1 MSAGK
6 RTAILISGR
15 GSNMLSLLEAAR
27 APGYPA
33 QITLVLSNR
42 PDAAGLARARETG
55 IATCALDHKAFPD
68 REAFEQAMD
77 AALVEAGIELVCLA
91 GFMRVL
97 TPWFVRRWEGR
108 MINIHP
114 SLLPLFRGTRT
125 HEQALEAGMRVHGC
139 TVHFVVSELDAGPI
153 IAQACVPVHPDD
165 DPAALAA
172 RVLVEEHRVYP
183 QALAEVASGRA
194 VLHEGRCV
202 FRDA

>member
-1 MSAGK
+1 MSAGR

-33 QITLVLSNR
+33 QVALVLSNR
-42 PDAAGLARARETG
+42 PDAGGLARAREAG
-55 IATCALDHKAFPD
+55 IETCALDHKAFPD

-77 AALVEAGIELVCLA
+77 AALLEAGIELVCLA

-97 TPWFVRRWEGR
+97 TPWFVRRWQGR

-125 HEQALEAGMRVHGC
+125 HEQALEAGVRVHGC
-139 TVHFVVSELDAGPI
+139 TVHFVVPELDAGPI
-153 IAQACVPVHPDD
+153 IAQACVPVHPGD
-165 DPAALAA
+165 DPATLAA
-172 RVLVEEHRVYP
+172 RVLVEEHRIYP
-183 QALAEVASGRA
+183 QALAEVASGQA
-194 VLHEGRCV
+194 ALQEGRCV
-202 FRDA
+202 FRLA